1 MNTTRPESSTVALW
15 DDLDKLALDYRRLV
29 NRCQKWNT
37 TVIDRKF
44 IERTAEQLEATR
56 NKISAG
62 TIEQATA
69 IAVMQ
74 AAERILPLA
83 RDLVRARTDHP
94 MRHAIDPDRPIPYML
109 TCPPPLTLI
118 TRDEPAVD
126 EVPC

>member
-1 MNTTRPESSTVALW
+1 MTYNRPEASTVALW
-15 DDLDKLALDYRRLV
+15 DDLDKLAVDYRRLV

-44 IERTAEQLEATR
+44 IERTAEQLETAR
-56 NKISAG
+56 NQISEG

-74 AAERILPLA
+74 AADRMLPLA

-94 MRHAIDPDRPIPYML
+94 MRHAIDPDAATSVTRLVTRAESPI
-109 TCPPPLTLI
+109 
-118 TRDEPAVD
+118 D